1 MFVSLNDFPLS
12 LPRKQV
18 SPKQASA
25 QLNSMDKKTTAFVS
39 YLTLIG
45 WIIAY
50 LEFKKTTEKDV
61 FVRFHLRQMFG
72 LMILFII
79 LKVSEGIFS
88 FVPGFDILTKM
99 CFFLTFILWGAGML
113 GALNGKEKPLPVVG
127 EVFQDIFDF
136 IR

>member
-1 MFVSLNDFPLS
+1 MFVWLSNFRLS
-12 LPRKQV
+12 LLGKQF
-18 SPKQASA
+18 SPKQVTA

-45 WIIAY
+45 WVIAY
-50 LEFKKTTEKDV
+50 LEFKKNPEKDSL
-61 FVRFHLRQMFG
+61 VRFHLRQMFG
-72 LMILFII
+72 LMVLFII

-127 EVFQDIFDF
+127 DVFQDIFDF
-136 IR
+136 IH